1 MKLLLRAVLIN
12 IAVLLVISS
21 WATITEGQQPYFN
34 WQFGDE
40 PSSRDELKLTS
51 MEIPQSWDLS
61 TNMEYWATIKFETD
75 LRIMSQ
81 NPPQIEQALKVL
93 PLRPQNHWLGD
104 EESNLDSRSQSP
116 ASYH

>member
-40 PSSRDELKLTS
+40 PSSRDELKLTN
-51 MEIPQSWDLS
+51 MEIPKVGISQRTWNIGLLL
-61 TNMEYWATIKFETD
+61 N
-75 LRIMSQ
+75 LRQTSGLCHKI
-81 NPPQIEQALKVL
+81 PRK
-93 PLRPQNHWLGD
+93 
-104 EESNLDSRSQSP
+104 
-116 ASYH
+116 